1 METFALFVGRKK
13 VVVADIVE
21 VAERVV
27 LSVCVFWGCLL
38 VLLPI
43 SRGKKKQPP
52 STYVILCAFRL
63 LRLMLLYLLLGKI
76 IITLLIAVSLAIFPS
91 SLMYVCFFL

>member
-38 VLLPI
+38 LLLPI

-63 LRLMLLYLLLGKI
+63 SLMLLYLLLGKI

>member
-1 METFALFVGRKK
+1 METFALFVGRKR

-52 STYVILCAFRL
+52 STYVILGAFRL
-63 LRLMLLYLLLGKI
+63 SLMLLYLLLGKI